1 VDDSKE
7 AAYAMGILSWRL
19 QAYLYESSLRTTT
32 GAVKPLQFH
41 LSFQSRVGPVKW
53 IGPYTDFKIRELAQ
67 EKKVKSCAGVLLG
80 WFAL

>member
-1 VDDSKE
+1 MHCICCCDG
-7 AAYAMGILSWRL
+7 YTGTYMN
-19 QAYLYESSLRTTT
+19 LRHYTA

-67 EKKVKSCAGVLLG
+67 EKKVLHILFCA
-80 WFAL
+80 